1 MFEVNLPQVLAEVT
15 AAFRS
20 YEAAL
25 LANDI
30 AALDR
35 FFWDSPLAVR
45 YGVTENL
52 YGRDAI
58 AAFRGARTLPA
69 NTRRLSDTVI
79 TTFGRDY
86 ATAHTLYQWQG
97 SPRIGRQSQTW
108 LRTEG
113 GWRIVGAHVS
123 YLEGASTELVQRA
136 PE

>member
-1 MFEVNLPQVLAEVT
+1 MFEINLPDVLAEVT
-15 AAFRS
+15 AAFRR

-25 LANDI
+25 LANDV

-45 YGVTENL
+45 YGVNENL

-69 NTRRLSDTVI
+69 VTRQLSDTLI

-86 ATAHTLYQWQG
+86 ATVHTLFQWRG
-97 SPRIGRQSQTW
+97 SPRCGRQSQTW
-108 LRTEG
+108 LRTEA

-123 YLEGASTELVQRA
+123 YLESAPTELVQRA